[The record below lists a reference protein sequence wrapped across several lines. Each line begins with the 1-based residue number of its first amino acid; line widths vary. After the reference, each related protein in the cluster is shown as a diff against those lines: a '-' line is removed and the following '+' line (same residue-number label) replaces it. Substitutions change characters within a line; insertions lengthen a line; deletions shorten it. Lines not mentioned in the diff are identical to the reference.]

1 MNQRAPGDRTRAP
14 TDKDRAHAAPESYF
28 SHPRDV
34 LALEDCTDEEKIAIL
49 LNWQRALIQLQ
60 TASEENML
68 PDKPGRSKCTRSPS
82 HSETRSNRLPRSRA
96 SRSATLFAFLCVR

>member
-1 MNQRAPGDRTRAP
+1 MNQRARGSHTPDRTDR
-14 TDKDRAHAAPESYF
+14 DRALAAPESYF
-28 SHPRDV
+28 NHPREV

-68 PDKPGRSKCTRSPS
+68 HDEPGRSNVADPLAEVTKALTELGHKGDPA
-82 HSETRSNRLPRSRA
+82 A
-96 SRSATLFAFLCVR
+96 ST

>member
-1 MNQRAPGDRTRAP
+1 MNQRAPGDRAPEQTDRERAL
-14 TDKDRAHAAPESYF
+14 AAPESYF
-28 SHPRDV
+28 NHPREV

-68 PDKPGRSKCTRSPS
+68 RDEPGRSNVAEPLAEVTRALIELGHTGDRP
-82 HSETRSNRLPRSRA
+82 TTA
-96 SRSATLFAFLCVR
+96 